1 MTRHMTEEVR
11 REQILEAARQAF
23 VEAGYHPTRM
33 DDIARRAGLSK
44 GGVYFHFES
53 KQVLFAALVEQE
65 FQQSMD
71 YLVQVHEQ
79 DVSVLEKLELLGRYY
94 PGYASANPLSA
105 RFFIVMTEVA
115 LRDEVVAGRMA
126 EMQYAYVQSIK
137 TVLDDGIEAGE
148 LRPLDSEALSIF
160 LKAIVNGLEVGIAL
174 GYDIQLG
181 RVIPAALNALLTG
194 ILPGREDGPPLQGD

>member
-1 MTRHMTEEVR
+1 MTRHMAEEFR

-23 VEAGYHPTRM
+23 VETGYHPTRM
-33 DDIARRAGLSK
+33 EDIAKRAGLSK
-44 GGVYFHFES
+44 GGVYFHFTS
-53 KQVLFAALVEQE
+53 KQELFAALVEQE
-65 FQQSMD
+65 FHQSME

-79 DVSVLEKLELLGRYY
+79 DASVLEKLELLGRYY

-105 RFFIVMTEVA
+105 RFFVVMTEVA
-115 LRDEVVAGRMA
+115 LRDDAVAGRLA
-126 EMQYAYVQSIK
+126 EMQHAYVQSIK
-137 TVLDDGIEAGE
+137 TVLDEGVEAQE
-148 LRPLDSEALSIF
+148 LRPVDSEALAVF

-194 ILPGREDGPPLQGD
+194 ILPDRGPTPASDP